1 MTWAWEYIFKPSGKL
16 LNGVQMFLIQIHK
29 PIHHFAILLMLFVS
43 LLSSHEANANEE
55 NYASVESVEILKR
68 DLLDLNKE
76 LFILEEELLFP
87 ANTQVAIFISQ
98 DSGTAFKMDHAKV
111 LLDNKAVNYH
121 LYTESEL
128 DALSRG
134 AVHRIHTI
142 NLNQGDHKL
151 VIIFGGFGPKG
162 REYKLAAELDFKKTT
177 GTQFIELRIL
187 ADSKSQQP
195 EFEFNVWN

>member
-1 MTWAWEYIFKPSGKL
+1 
-16 LNGVQMFLIQIHK
+16 MFLIQIKK
-29 PIHHFAILLMLFVS
+29 PVHCFSIVLITILLASMLTS
-43 LLSSHEANANEE
+43 QEATANEE
-55 NYASVESVEILKR
+55 NNTSVESVEILKR
-68 DLLDLNKE
+68 DLLELNKE

-98 DSGTAFKMDHAKV
+98 DSGSAFKMDHAKV
-111 LLDNKAVNYH
+111 LLNNKAVNYH
-121 LYTESEL
+121 LYTENEL

-151 VIIFGGFGPKG
+151 VIIFGGFGPMR
-162 REYKLAAELDFKKTT
+162 REYKLAAELEFKKTT

-187 ADSKSQQP
+187 ADAQSQQP
-195 EFEFNVWN
+195 EFEFNIWN

>member
-1 MTWAWEYIFKPSGKL
+1 
-16 LNGVQMFLIQIHK
+16 MFLFQINK
-29 PIHHFAILLMLFVS
+29 PTLYFAILLLAAFLASM
-43 LLSSHEANANEE
+43 LSSHVVNANEE
-55 NYASVESVEILKR
+55 NNTSLESVEILKR
-68 DLLDLNKE
+68 DLLELNKE

-111 LLDNKAVNYH
+111 LLNNKAVNYH
-121 LYTESEL
+121 LYTENEL

-151 VIIFGGFGPKG
+151 TIIFGGFGPMG

-187 ADSKSQQP
+187 ANSKSQQP

>member
-1 MTWAWEYIFKPSGKL
+1 MTWAWDYIFKPTGKFE
-16 LNGVQMFLIQIHK
+16 NGVKMFLIQTTKLVHY
-29 PIHHFAILLMLFVS
+29 FALVLLVSMLS
-43 LLSSHEANANEE
+43 IQESG
-55 NYASVESVEILKR
+55 ASEDKKTTVESVEILKR

-98 DSGTAFKMDHAKV
+98 DSGNTFKMDHAKV
-111 LLDNKAVNYH
+111 LLNNKAVNYH
-121 LYTESEL
+121 LYTENEL

-162 REYKLAAELDFKKTT
+162 REYKLAAELDFKKST

-187 ADSKSQQP
+187 ANSKSQQP